1 MPRKGIVGFWVA
13 TIHELAESEP
23 RPSAAQIEL
32 RLKKIGDQ
40 EGRDDC
46 PSLRTIGRILQEHGR
61 LPEREK
67 EFYREFR
74 WPQAMQADLVPW
86 EATRV
91 ALDLLA
97 YYLRKH
103 KVRPTVR
110 RVLWHW
116 RLSLVNPD
124 WEIGHR
130 DVYVTLISAALD
142 SPRPISIRYSADEL
156 AYIDLGGLSPQELD
170 IFLMDEPWKDD
181 IQESR
186 YYAWEIDDD
195 DQQGLKKE
203 G

>member
-40 EGRDDC
+40 EGRQDW

-61 LPEREK
+61 LTERQK

-97 YYLRKH
+97 YYLDKH
-103 KVRPTVR
+103 KARPTVR
-110 RVLWHW
+110 RVLWNW

-130 DVYVTLISAALD
+130 DVYVTLVSAALD
-142 SPRPISIRYSADEL
+142 SPRPINISDSFDDVVFAKLGVLSA
-156 AYIDLGGLSPQELD
+156 QELD
-170 IFLMDEPWKDD
+170 IFLMYEPWKEE
-181 IQESR
+181 IQDSR
-186 YYAWEIDDD
+186 YFDWWEVDYD
-195 DQQGLKKE
+195 DQPGP
-203 G
+203 